1 MERDIL
7 VIGIAGG
14 TGSGKT
20 TLMKN
25 LIARFQGDV
34 TVLSHDNYYK
44 RHDELTYEERCKL
57 NYDEPAALETDLMA
71 RHLDKLRNGEAI
83 DCPVYDFTVHNR
95 SDETVRIEPRKVII
109 VEGIL
114 IFEDQPLRDLMD
126 IRIFVDTD
134 ADVRLCRRIRR
145 DVNKRGR
152 SLESVLLQYQQ
163 TVKPM
168 HEKYVEPSKRFAHIV
183 IPEGGKN
190 MVALDMVIGRIQ
202 RHLKDVEETC
212 VTKV

>member
-1 MERDIL
+1 MENIL

-25 LIARFQGDV
+25 LVERLGDEV
-34 TVLSHDNYYK
+34 TVMSHDNYYK
-44 RHDELTYEERCKL
+44 RLDHLSFEERCSV
-57 NYDEPAALETDLMA
+57 NYDEPGAFDTSLMA
-71 RHLDKLRNGEAI
+71 YHLSELRRGAEVE
-83 DCPVYDFTVHNR
+83 CPIYDFTVHNR
-95 SDETVRIEPRKVII
+95 SNETLRLVPRKVII

-114 IFEDQPLRDLMD
+114 IFENEDLRNLMD

-134 ADVRLCRRIRR
+134 ADIRLCRRIKR

-152 SLESVLLQYQQ
+152 TLESVLKQYQA

-168 HEKYVEPSKRFAHIV
+168 HEAYVEPSKKYAHIV
-183 IPEGGKN
+183 VPEGGKN
-190 MVALDMVIGRIQ
+190 QVALDMIFDRIQ
-202 RHLKDVEETC
+202 FHLENG
-212 VTKV
+212 

>member
-1 MERDIL
+1 MENVL

-25 LIARFQGDV
+25 LIGHFGGMV

-44 RHDELTYEERCKL
+44 RHDELPLEQRSQL
-57 NYDEPAALETDLMA
+57 NYDEPDALETDLMA
-71 RHLDKLRNGEAI
+71 HHLNLLRQGQAI
-83 DCPVYDFTVHNR
+83 DCPVYDFTNHNR
-95 SDETVRIEPRKVII
+95 SNETVRIEPNPVII

-114 IFEDQPLRDLMD
+114 IFENQPLRELMD

-134 ADVRLCRRIRR
+134 ADVRLCRRIKR
-145 DVNKRGR
+145 DVTKRGR
-152 SLESVLLQYQQ
+152 TLESVLLQYQQ

-168 HEKYVEPSKRFAHIV
+168 HEKYVEPSKKYADIV
-183 IPEGGKN
+183 VPEGGKN
-190 MVALDMVIGRIQ
+190 LVALDMIIGRIQ
-202 RHLKDVEETC
+202 RHLQEVEI
-212 VTKV
+212 

>member
-1 MERDIL
+1 MEENIL

-25 LIARFQGDV
+25 LISRFGDV
-34 TVLSHDNYYK
+34 VTVISHDNYYK
-44 RHDELTYEERCKL
+44 RHDDIPYEERCRL
-57 NYDEPAALETDLMA
+57 NYDEPSAFDTSLMVY
-71 RHLDKLRNGEAI
+71 HLDQLRHGYSIE
-83 DCPVYDFTVHNR
+83 CPVYDFTVHNR
-95 SDETVRIEPRKVII
+95 SSETIHIVPKKVII

-114 IFEDQPLRDLMD
+114 IFENEELRNLMD

-134 ADVRLCRRIRR
+134 ADIRLCRRIKR

-152 SLESVLLQYQQ
+152 TLESVLEQYQQ

-168 HEKYVEPSKRFAHIV
+168 HEQYVEPSKKYADVIV
-183 IPEGGKN
+183 PEGGKN
-190 MVALDMVIGRIQ
+190 LVALDMIVGRIQ
-202 RHLKDVEETC
+202 RHLKEVSNNE
-212 VTKV
+212 V

>member
-1 MERDIL
+1 MEDNIL

-25 LIARFQGDV
+25 LIRHFEDMV
-34 TVLSHDNYYK
+34 TVISHDNYYK
-44 RHDELTYEERCKL
+44 RHDDIPYEERCKL
-57 NYDEPAALETDLMA
+57 NYDEPSAFDTSLMVY
-71 RHLDKLRNGEAI
+71 HLDQLRHGYAI
-83 DCPVYDFTVHNR
+83 ECPVYDFTVHNR
-95 SDETVRIEPRKVII
+95 SSETIHIVPKKVII

-114 IFEDQPLRDLMD
+114 IFENEELRNLMD

-134 ADVRLCRRIRR
+134 ADIRLCRRIKR

-152 SLESVLLQYQQ
+152 TLESVLEQYQK

-168 HEKYVEPSKRFAHIV
+168 HEQYVEPSKKYAHIV
-183 IPEGGKN
+183 VPEGGKN
-190 MVALDMVIGRIQ
+190 LVALDMIVGRIQ
-202 RHLKDVEETC
+202 RHLKEAAADEV
-212 VTKV
+212 

>member
-1 MERDIL
+1 MENIL

-14 TGSGKT
+14 SGSGKT
-20 TLMKN
+20 TLMNNIVK
-25 LIARFQGDV
+25 RFEDNI

-44 RHDELTYEERCKL
+44 RHDDLTFEEREKL
-57 NYDEPAALETDLMA
+57 NYDEPAALETDLMVK
-71 RHLDKLRNGEAI
+71 HLDLLRQGTAI

-95 SDETVRIEPRKVII
+95 SDETLRIEPRKVII

-114 IFEDQPLRDLMD
+114 IFENKALRDLMD

-134 ADVRLCRRIRR
+134 ADVRLCRRIKR

-152 SLESVLLQYQQ
+152 SLESVLEQYQN

-168 HEKYVEPSKRFAHIV
+168 HEKYVEPSKKFANLV
-183 IPEGGKN
+183 VLEGGKN
-190 MVALDMVIGRIQ
+190 WVALDMIVGRIQ
-202 RHLKDVEETC
+202 RHLDEVAK
-212 VTKV
+212 

>member
-1 MERDIL
+1 MENIL

-14 TGSGKT
+14 SGSGKT
-20 TLMKN
+20 TLMN
-25 LIARFQGDV
+25 NIVSRFSEDI
-34 TVLSHDNYYK
+34 TVLSHDSYYS
-44 RHDELTYEERCKL
+44 RHDDMTYEERCQL
-57 NYDEPAALETDLMA
+57 NYDEPAALETELMV

-95 SDETVRIEPRKVII
+95 SDATQRIEPSRIII

-114 IFEDQPLRDLMD
+114 IFENEALRDLMD

-134 ADVRLCRRIRR
+134 ADIRLCRRVKR

-152 SLESVLLQYQQ
+152 SLESVLQQYQE

-168 HEKYVEPSKRFAHIV
+168 YEKYVEPSKKYAHILV
-183 IPEGGKN
+183 PEGGKN
-190 MVALDMVIGRIQ
+190 TIAQEFIISLLEKHLEGRM
-202 RHLKDVEETC
+202 
-212 VTKV
+212 

>member
-44 RHDELTYEERCKL
+44 RHDELTYEERCRL

-134 ADVRLCRRIRR
+134 ADVRLCRRIKR

-152 SLESVLLQYQQ
+152 TLESVLTQYQQ

-168 HEKYVEPSKRFAHIV
+168 HEKFVEPSKKFAHLV
-183 IPEGGKN
+183 VPEGGKN
-190 MVALDMVIGRIQ
+190 YVALDMIVDRIQ
-202 RHLKDVEETC
+202 RHLR
-212 VTKV
+212 

>member
-1 MERDIL
+1 MENNSL

-14 TGSGKT
+14 SGSGKT

-25 LIARFQGDV
+25 IMNRFGDVV
-34 TVLSHDNYYK
+34 TVLSHDNYYR
-44 RHDELTYEERCKL
+44 RHDELTYEQRCEI

-71 RHLDKLRNGEAI
+71 RHLIQLRNGQAI
-83 DCPVYDFTVHNR
+83 DCPVYDFTQHNR
-95 SDETVRIEPRKVII
+95 SDETIRIEPKNVII

-114 IFEDQPLRDLMD
+114 IFENQPLRELMD

-134 ADVRLCRRIRR
+134 ADVRLCRRIKR

-152 SLESVLLQYQQ
+152 TLESVLQQYQQ

-168 HEKYVEPSKRFAHIV
+168 HEKYVEPSKRFADV
-183 IPEGGKN
+183 VVPEGGKN
-190 MVALDMVIGRIQ
+190 LVALDMIMGRIQ
-202 RHLKDVEETC
+202 RHLNEAEPV
-212 VTKV
+212 

>member
-1 MERDIL
+1 MEVL

-25 LIARFQGDV
+25 LMGRFGDEI
-34 TVLSHDNYYK
+34 TVMSHDNYY
-44 RHDELTYEERCKL
+44 RAHDDLPYEQRCKL
-57 NYDEPAALETDLMA
+57 NYDEPAAFETELMVE
-71 RHLDKLRNGEAI
+71 HLHRLRQGQSV

-95 SDETVRIEPRKVII
+95 SSEVLHLEPKSVVM

-114 IFEDQPLRDLMD
+114 IFQHKALRDLMD
-126 IRIFVDTD
+126 IKIFVDTD
-134 ADVRLCRRIRR
+134 ADIRLCRRIKR

-152 SLESVLLQYQQ
+152 TIESVLTQYQQ

-168 HEKYVEPSKRFAHIV
+168 HEQYVEPSKRFADLV
-183 IPEGGKN
+183 VLEGGKN
-190 MVALDMVIGRIQ
+190 LVALDMIINRLQ
-202 RHLKDVEETC
+202 RHLEENG
-212 VTKV
+212 